1 MRAASAILVV
11 LLAATLVAGQR
22 TSTITLQSTVLAPAG
37 QDVTLADVAS
47 LHGDEAE
54 RLGATPID
62 LAEISADPA
71 GWRKIDAQALR
82 GLLDELDANWGV
94 LELRG
99 GPCYVQTLANAPG
112 GDGAP
117 TESSEIAGAAT
128 PGTVRELAE
137 RWIAQRFKAARRDVE
152 VRWTSA
158 TDGLLDHATA
168 GLVPYFDDS
177 GLSDTMRLEIV
188 MYDGEAGVVVRGRA
202 DANVRVRR
210 DVAVMNRSVRA
221 RQILTPADVRFER
234 RWLDAGDT
242 PAPSNTVV
250 EREAATN
257 LKADQVVRASD
268 VRAAVAVERGDRI
281 QVRVITPTITVVMLA
296 RAREAGRPGEVIEF
310 EKVAPTRADRIR
322 FRARIEG
329 PGAAVMVSRST
340 TP

>member
-1 MRAASAILVV
+1 MRTAFAILVV
-11 LLAATLVAGQR
+11 LLAATLVAGQG
-22 TSTITLQSTVLAPAG
+22 TSTITLQSTVLTPAG

-54 RLGATPID
+54 RLGATPIE

-82 GLLDELDANWGV
+82 DLLEEADANWGV

-99 GPCYVQTLANAPG
+99 GPCYVRTLAVSPEV
-112 GDGAP
+112 DGSTVQTP
-117 TESSEIAGAAT
+117 EIAGAAT

-137 RWIAQRFKAARRDVE
+137 RWIAQRFKVAPRDVE

-188 MYDGEAGVVVRGRA
+188 MYDDEAGVAVRGRA
-202 DANVRVRR
+202 DAQVRIRR
-210 DVAVMNRSVRA
+210 NVAVMTRNVRA
-221 RQILTPADVRFER
+221 RQVLTPADVRFER
-234 RWLDAGDT
+234 RWLDAGQT
-242 PAPSNTVV
+242 PAPGDAVV
-250 EREAATN
+250 DHEAATN
-257 LKADQVVRASD
+257 LKADHVVGASD

-310 EKVAPTRADRIR
+310 EKIAPTRADRIR